1 MLTINTKITLN
12 NGVEIPAFGLGV
24 YKVEEGKEVEET
36 VSYAI
41 DLGYRLVDTAAFYD
55 NEEGVGRAIRNST
68 IPREE
73 LFVTTKI
80 WNSDQGYEETLQ
92 AFERS
97 FQKLN
102 IDYIDLLLVHW
113 PVKGKYV
120 DTWRALEK
128 LYKEKKVRAIGVSN
142 FTIEYLQDL
151 MAHSTIK
158 PMLNQVEL
166 HPKLSQKELITFC
179 KEHDIHVQA
188 WSPIARGA
196 VLEEPLLVKLAEKY
210 HKTTAQII
218 LRWHL
223 QNNVLII
230 PKSTN
235 KERLESNASLYDFK
249 LSKEDMHKIDSLN
262 ENKRFGADPT
272 NFNF

>member
-1 MLTINTKITLN
+1 MLNINTKFTLS

>member
-1 MLTINTKITLN
+1 MQTINTKVTLN
-12 NGVEIPAFGLGV
+12 NGITIPSLGLGV
-24 YKVEEGKEVEET
+24 YKVEEGKEIEET
-36 VSYAI
+36 VSYALN
-41 DLGYRLVDTAAFYD
+41 LGYRLIDTAAFYD

-73 LFVTTKI
+73 IFVTTKI

-92 AFERS
+92 AFEKS

-113 PVKGKYV
+113 PVKGKYLN
-120 DTWRALEK
+120 TYRALEE
-128 LYKEKKVRAIGVSN
+128 LYKQKKVRAIGVSN

-151 MAHSTIK
+151 LAHSTIK
-158 PMLNQVEL
+158 PVLNQVEL
-166 HPKLSQKELITFC
+166 HPKLSQKELIAYC
-179 KEHDIHVQA
+179 KEHDIQVQA

-196 VLEEPLLVKLAEKY
+196 VLNEPLIVELAKKY
-210 HKTTAQII
+210 KKSTAQII

-223 QNNVLII
+223 QNDVLII

-235 KERLESNASLYDFK
+235 KERLKSNASIFDFE
-249 LSKEDMHKIDSLN
+249 LLKEDMQKIDALN